1 VWQAFEGEGIV
12 AFGRLGKLLFD
23 RSRTTAAPVRQAMI
37 EPLEDRQFLAS
48 TLAIT
53 SVIADN
59 RGEVQI
65 QLNNRADPATVTRS
79 AVQVYTAGDD
89 GKLGTRD
96 DVKVR
101 AAVGY
106 SVNAKRISIR
116 GSLPANTLYR
126 VRIVSSR
133 LHDLNGK
140 MIDGEFKGS
149 FPTGNGKYG
158 GNLEIQTRADVSSTP
173 TVRMVTTA
181 GVINL
186 KLLLGDKPITAG
198 NFLNYANSGRYDNLF
213 WTRSING
220 FVIQAGGLQ
229 IDPATNT
236 VAPTLVDAPIVNE
249 FDTGVKISNR
259 RGTVA
264 FAKQSGDPDSATN
277 QFFFNLTDNGGDSP
291 YSLDQQNGGFTV
303 FAKLADTLSYAVMDQ
318 IEFYQTVALHNPL
331 SGDGVLPDY
340 TPVGLTD
347 VPVLDQNVLTGE
359 VQTVEVQPD
368 PLPPRTQFVV
378 TDGLDPSANLV
389 MIKRTAE
396 LMKIARI

>member
-1 VWQAFEGEGIV
+1 V
-12 AFGRLGKLLFD
+12 AFGRLGKLLSN
-23 RSRTTAAPVRQAMI
+23 RSRSAATPRATLI
-37 EPLEDRQFLAS
+37 EPLEDRQLLAS
-48 TLAIT
+48 TLTIA

-65 QLNNRADPATVTRS
+65 QLNGRADPDTVSRS
-79 AVQVYTAGDD
+79 SVQMFTAGDD
-89 GKLGTRD
+89 GKLGTKD
-96 DVKVR
+96 DEKVR

-106 SVNAKRISIR
+106 SVNAKRITVR
-116 GSLPANTLYR
+116 GNLPADTLYR

-133 LHDLNGK
+133 VRDLNGN
-140 MIDGEFKGS
+140 MIDGEFKGN
-149 FPTGNGKYG
+149 FPTGNSKFG
-158 GNLEIQTRADVSSTP
+158 GNFDIQTRVDVSDTP

-186 KLLLGDKPITAG
+186 KLLIGDKPITAG
-198 NFLNYANSGRYDNLF
+198 NFLSYANTGRYDNLF
-213 WTRSING
+213 WTRSISG

-229 IDPATNT
+229 IDPRSNT
-236 VAPTLVDAPIVNE
+236 VLQTPVDAPIANE
-249 FDTGVKISNR
+249 FDTNVTISNR

-303 FAKLADTLSYAVMDQ
+303 FARLADTLSYAVMDQ

-340 TPVGLTD
+340 SPVGLTD
-347 VPVLDQNVLTGE
+347 VPVLDPNVLTGN

-396 LMKIARI
+396 VMKVARV